1 MRMFDIDELFVFAY
15 SLRNRNRLPE
25 GTMRE
30 HLVVELENFIRAT
43 RDSGY
48 KSTSASLAE
57 LIDNSL
63 EAGARNIRIHVL
75 NIGSEVGVTISDDGC
90 GMSPAVLKIA
100 LQFGG
105 STRFNSRRST
115 GRYGMGLPNSSLSQA
130 RRVEV
135 YSWIRRKVI
144 WSTHLD
150 VDEVVSGGVSTLHHP
165 RRVHAVPLTEI
176 LNPRHGTVVI
186 WRQCDRLDSKEIK
199 KLIPKL
205 HRQLGRIF
213 RVPLSEGKSITIDGR
228 QVRAVD
234 PLFLRKGQGLV
245 GGVQYGPSLKYE
257 IETSGNGRTAASTVT
272 VRFVELPIIRWHNLS
287 NQEKQRYRISKG
299 AGVTVLRAGREIDC
313 GWFFMGS
320 KRKENYDDWWRCEV
334 SFEPALD
341 ELFGVTHTK
350 QEIHPTEAL
359 LSILVP
365 DIERIARELNGRARR
380 QFLTIKK
387 PERRRE
393 SEKLAERYDS
403 LIEPP
408 RLRGKQH
415 DILRVRLKRGSRG
428 RVAGLEYRL
437 KFQQLSSPCFYEQE
451 LEGLRLTVALND
463 THPLVRSA
471 YAAKAGALSE
481 IQNNLEL
488 IVLAAARA
496 ELLIAKDSQGK
507 KWAQAFRQSWSN
519 ILATFL
525 S

>member
-1 MRMFDIDELFVFAY
+1 
-15 SLRNRNRLPE
+15 
-25 GTMRE
+25 MRE
-30 HLVVELENFIRAT
+30 QLVVELENFIRAT

-63 EAGARNIRIHVL
+63 EAGAQNIHIHVL
-75 NIGSEVGVTISDDGC
+75 NVGGEVGIVISDDGC

-105 STRFNSRRST
+105 STRFNSRKSA

-130 RRVEV
+130 QRVEV
-135 YSWIRRKVI
+135 YSWTKRRII

-150 VDEVVSGGVSTLHHP
+150 VDEVVSGGVSTVPRP
-165 RRVHAVPLTEI
+165 RRVRAVPLTKI
-176 LNPRHGTVVI
+176 LNPRHGTVII
-186 WRQCDRLDSKEIK
+186 WKRCDRLDSKEIK

-205 HRQLGRIF
+205 HRELGRVF
-213 RVPLSEGKSITIDGR
+213 RVPLSAGKFITIDGR
-228 QVRAVD
+228 QVLPAD
-234 PLFLRKGQGLV
+234 PLFLRNGLGLV
-245 GGVQYGPSLKYE
+245 GGVQYGPPLKYD
-257 IETSGNGRTAASTVT
+257 IEPSGSGRTSASTVT

-287 NQEKQRYRISKG
+287 NEEKQRYRISKG

-334 SFEPALD
+334 SFEPELD

-350 QEIHPTEAL
+350 QEIHPTETL

-380 QFLTIKK
+380 QFFTVKK
-387 PERRRE
+387 QVRRRE

-415 DILRVRLKRGSRG
+415 GILAARLKRGSRG
-428 RVAGLEYRL
+428 RVAGLEYRV
-437 KFQQLSSPCFYEQE
+437 KFEQLASPCFYKQE
-451 LEGLRLTVALND
+451 IDGLRLTVALND
-463 THPLVRSA
+463 THPFVRSA
-471 YAAKAGALSE
+471 YKGKAGTLSE
-481 IQNNLEL
+481 SQNNLEL
-488 IVLAAARA
+488 MVLAAARA
-496 ELLIAKDSQGK
+496 ELLIARNSQGK